1 MSLPSFTW
9 SFAAASE
16 AATAAPGH
24 ITPGVDW
31 ALQADG
37 DIEFPLR
44 FTTGTEAVA
53 QGVQVRLG
61 DIKGENFLDQS
72 LGVPWSEIV
81 GQKPNLPRTR
91 AILRKVIAA
100 APGVSRIESMVATFD
115 PRARRLAVTADI
127 RTTDDLLLTMGVA
140 T

>member
-9 SFAAASE
+9 SFAAATE
-16 AATAAPGH
+16 AAASPPGH

-31 ALQADG
+31 ALDADG
-37 DIEFPLR
+37 DLEFPLR
-44 FTTGTEAVA
+44 LTTGLEAVA

-61 DIKGENFLDQS
+61 DIQGENFLDQS

-91 AILRKVIAA
+91 AILRKVIAGS
-100 APGVSRIESMVATFD
+100 PGVARIESMVATFD

-127 RTTDDLLLTMGVA
+127 RTTDDLLLTMGA
-140 T
+140 SA